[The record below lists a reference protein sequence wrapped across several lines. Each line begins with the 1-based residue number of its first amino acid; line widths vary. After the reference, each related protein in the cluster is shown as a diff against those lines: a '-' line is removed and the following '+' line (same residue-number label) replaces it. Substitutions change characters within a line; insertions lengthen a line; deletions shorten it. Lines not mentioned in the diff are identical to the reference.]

1 MKSVP
6 PAQAGSAAGVNET
19 LVEAGG
25 AVGVAVLGSTLAAGA
40 GFTVPLLVAGGGAL
54 VAAGGVFAIL
64 RRR

>member
-1 MKSVP
+1 MGSVP

-40 GFTVPLLVAGGGAL
+40 GFGVPLVI
-54 VAAGGVFAIL
+54 AAGVALLAAVVVHRVL
-64 RRR
+64 R